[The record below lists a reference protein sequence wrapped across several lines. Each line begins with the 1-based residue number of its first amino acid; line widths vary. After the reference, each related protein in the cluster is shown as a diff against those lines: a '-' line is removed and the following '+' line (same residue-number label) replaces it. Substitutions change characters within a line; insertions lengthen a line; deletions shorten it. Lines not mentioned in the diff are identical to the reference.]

1 MRRCGRLRQH
11 TSSSGRPQNHS
22 QAGIWSIR
30 PDGTGRPESLGSGNF
45 FGEIALLE
53 PVEQIATV
61 TAAAPLKVLVFSK
74 RAFKAVLETD
84 PEIERKLL
92 YAVARRVL
100 DISGDLTS
108 DD

>member
-1 MRRCGRLRQH
+1 
-11 TSSSGRPQNHS
+11 
-22 QAGIWSIR
+22 
-30 PDGTGRPESLGSGNF
+30 
-45 FGEIALLE
+45 
-53 PVEQIATV
+53 VEQIATV

-92 YAVARRVL
+92 NAVARRVL